1 MAKNTGKAKVKMEHG
16 HPAVWESDK
25 ALKKYYKALD
35 IEEIVEWSTALG
47 ETFKATDDP
56 MIFRMRA
63 CMSVLYH
70 FFPKQT
76 KPKQKSKY
84 ADYTLE
90 DLVSLAA
97 TNNVPVEPCEDER
110 ILRMRCI
117 MMLRAHK
124 VIE

>member
-1 MAKNTGKAKVKMEHG
+1 MAKNTKKVQMKHG
-16 HPAVWESDK
+16 HPFEWESDK

-35 IEEIVEWSTALG
+35 IEEIVEWGKALG
-47 ETFKATDDP
+47 TEFKATDDP

-63 CMSVLYH
+63 CMAVLYY
-70 FFPKQT
+70 FFPKET
-76 KPKQKSKY
+76 KPKKKSKY

-90 DLVSLAA
+90 DLVSMAA
-97 TNNVPVEPCEDER
+97 NNNVPVEPCEDER